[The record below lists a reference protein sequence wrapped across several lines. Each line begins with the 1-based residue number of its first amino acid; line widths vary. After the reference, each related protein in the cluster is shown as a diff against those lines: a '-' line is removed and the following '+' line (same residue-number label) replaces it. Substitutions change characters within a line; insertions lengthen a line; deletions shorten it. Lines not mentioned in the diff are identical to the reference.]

1 MSNTIKFIFSS
12 KINQIFTFFC
22 FKEFYL
28 ELCMNIRKVLRND
41 QNVIIT
47 LRLPYLWC
55 LTSINSLLK
64 LPLKLEGATE
74 GEDDNKIM
82 IR

>member
-1 MSNTIKFIFSS
+1 
-12 KINQIFTFFC
+12 
-22 FKEFYL
+22 
-28 ELCMNIRKVLRND
+28 MNIRKVLRND

-47 LRLPYLWC
+47 LRLPYSWC

>member
-1 MSNTIKFIFSS
+1 MSITINIFI
-12 KINQIFTFFC
+12 KINQIFTFFL

-41 QNVIIT
+41 QIVIIT

-74 GEDDNKIM
+74 GEDDNKIT